1 MIKIKNLTRIRRI
14 RGIKYYILSL
24 FLVFVLASCS
34 SKEEE
39 SKVLGKKTYEPNLK
53 KRMEKQFKEEGGIF
67 TTGKKNSNTGNTFEF
82 ATSNVLWRA
91 TLKTLNFMPLQSANY
106 SGGILITDWYSNDIN
121 SKESLKIEV
130 RFFSNELKSDSMEV
144 TSFKK
149 ICNNANNCEIKKGN
163 KNFNF
168 EIKNNILNEA
178 RKISLE
184 ETKK

>member
-1 MIKIKNLTRIRRI
+1 MIKIKNPII
-14 RGIKYYILSL
+14 IKNINCYILSF
-24 FLVFVLASCS
+24 FLVFILISCS
-34 SKEEE
+34 SNQDE

-53 KRMEKQFKEEGGIF
+53 KRMEKQFKDEGGVF

-91 TLKTLNFMPLQSANY
+91 TLKTINFMPLQSANY
-106 SGGILITDWYSNDIN
+106 SGGILITDWYSNNIN

-130 RFFSNELKSDSMEV
+130 RFFSNELKSDSLEV

-149 ICNNANNCEIKKGN
+149 ICNSLNNCEIKKGN

-168 EIKNNILNEA
+168 EIKNNILTEA
-178 RKISLE
+178 RKISLDE
-184 ETKK
+184 IKKK